1 MLALL
6 LAVAV
11 GQFTPIP
18 LSDGGA
24 LALDDL
30 GVTVDGRFLIP
41 EAELGTVLLLAPDG
55 GISTMETGARGR
67 RTIGSA
73 LLGGTA
79 GELLI
84 AGDRSQRD
92 LLVVGDDRIVTVPL
106 AGGPDYVRATG
117 NEIWVTEPGKDQI
130 EILGI
135 TTKPLTVRPLTTIAV
150 PGGPETLAIDGASG
164 EAYTFSEE
172 RGRLLRIDVA
182 KHVQTADWQL
192 QCKGKPKGLATS
204 FGEGLAFVGCS
215 GGLALTVSL
224 RDGHQISKLGVGEGV
239 DIIAFD
245 SQRRRLYVPAGKSAN
260 LTIAS
265 VGHDGA
271 LHKLRTLPTA
281 PHAHCVAVQQGIVLV
296 CDPVHGRVL
305 RLDDSR

>member
-117 NEIWVTEPGKDQI
+117 NEIWVTEPGKEQI
-130 EILGI
+130 E
-135 TTKPLTVRPLTTIAV
+135 
-150 PGGPETLAIDGASG
+150 
-164 EAYTFSEE
+164 
-172 RGRLLRIDVA
+172 
-182 KHVQTADWQL
+182 
-192 QCKGKPKGLATS
+192 
-204 FGEGLAFVGCS
+204 
-215 GGLALTVSL
+215 
-224 RDGHQISKLGVGEGV
+224 
-239 DIIAFD
+239 
-245 SQRRRLYVPAGKSAN
+245 
-260 LTIAS
+260 
-265 VGHDGA
+265 
-271 LHKLRTLPTA
+271 
-281 PHAHCVAVQQGIVLV
+281 
-296 CDPVHGRVL
+296 
-305 RLDDSR
+305 